1 MHPKW
6 KGRSI
11 IILLFAGDIVLYIE
25 NLKDSIRKKKWT
37 VGTNKKFRLLLIK
50 SVYRNELHFSTLTKF
65 ELPFYTLTNYQ
76 KEKSQSH
83 LL

>member
-76 KEKSQSH
+76 KEKSQYH